1 MNATIRK
8 LHGPFRASA
17 TADGAEIIPLHRRL
31 SNEELCKHQ
40 YKIQK
45 RMLDEAIAANEAVTI
60 TPEMLA
66 VRQQPVR
73 EYSQTY
79 IDQAKMQGEKGWAF
93 KI

>member
-1 MNATIRK
+1 MTASNRK
-8 LHGPFRASA
+8 IDGDFRISA
-17 TADGAEIIPLHRRL
+17 RADSAEIIPLHRSVPNEALRL
-31 SNEELCKHQ
+31 QQ

-45 RMLDEAIAANEAVTI
+45 RMLDEAIAANEAVAI